1 MTAQLYRLATS
12 LILGGFVCMCQPF
25 SQAVFTLGFP
35 AILAGVALHIV
46 LDHWP
51 AGRVSVAADPTE

>member
-1 MTAQLYRLATS
+1 MITQLYRLATG
-12 LILGGFVCMCQPF
+12 LILGGFVCLCQPF

-35 AILAGVALHIV
+35 VLLAGVALHIV

-51 AGRVSVAADPTE
+51 AGRALAAADPTE